1 MHCLKERSYSILA
14 RISYTIL
21 SPNFNFHSSIQPEYR
36 SICHCYS
43 SISLNSFRLNELHD
57 LPVVYLSSTEPPA
70 LLEGQLPNPSLDIVL
85 SNVPIRSIT
94 IHHRLRV
101 PSSMN
106 LHVPPDEL
114 SQTLRSAASL
124 SAADHQKLAPQPVTG
139 PVELLLPPGQ
149 RETPYTYVYAYT
161 YTYKANT
168 IHTRAL
174 IPRSPLSRR
183 SRASWSPEGPGT

>member
-43 SISLNSFRLNELHD
+43 SISLNSFRLNVLHD
-57 LPVVYLSSTEPPA
+57 LPVVYLSSTEPPTF
-70 LLEGQLPNPSLDIVL
+70 LEDQLPHPTLDVIL
-85 SNVPIRSIT
+85 GNAPIRRIAV
-94 IHHRLRV
+94 HHRLRV
-101 PSSMN
+101 PRSMD

-114 SQTLRSAASL
+114 RQLLRTAAPL
-124 SAADHQKLAPQPVTG
+124 PTTDHQKLAPQLVARPI
-139 PVELLLPPGQ
+139 ELPLPPGQ
-149 RETPYTYVYAYT
+149 RETPYIYVYAYT
-161 YTYKANT
+161 YTYKDNT

-174 IPRSPLSRR
+174 IPGSPPSTRIR
-183 SRASWSPEGPGT
+183 VS